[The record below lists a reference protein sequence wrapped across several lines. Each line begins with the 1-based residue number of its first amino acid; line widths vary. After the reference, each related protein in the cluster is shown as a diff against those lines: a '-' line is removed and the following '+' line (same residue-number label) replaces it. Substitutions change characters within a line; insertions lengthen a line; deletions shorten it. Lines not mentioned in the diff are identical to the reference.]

1 MKKLKLN
8 QNSNL
13 EISIPQE
20 EMDNN
25 NREFTSLND
34 MVILATHHG
43 LLVEVIWS
51 FGNGR
56 SEGMDTREATNYALT
71 EWDI

>member
-13 EISIPQE
+13 EIEIPD
-20 EMDNN
+20 EMDGH

-43 LLVEVIWS
+43 LLVEVLWS

-56 SEGMDTREATNYALT
+56 AEGMDTRQATHYALN